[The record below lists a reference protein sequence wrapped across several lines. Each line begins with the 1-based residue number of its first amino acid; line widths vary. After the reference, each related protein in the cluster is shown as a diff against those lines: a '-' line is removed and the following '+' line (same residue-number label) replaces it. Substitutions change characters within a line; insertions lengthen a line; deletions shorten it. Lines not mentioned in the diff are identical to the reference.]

1 MSLKSVFLPYVFSVV
16 LSFAGFSA
24 AQNAHTKVELDPTYR
39 TVAPPIGNFAQD
51 PDHIRVV
58 SSILLAVSLVFLG
71 ISVTE
76 SRRWN
81 STVPAALTAGAASC
95 VLAEA
100 VNCYLSNVY
109 WTQSHDPS
117 KLLFTLL
124 GREFDTYV
132 GIIWW
137 SFGAVLSC
145 GIFGALMRNVRTGT
159 LWILLGLAGF
169 FDFILEETMLQYGGI
184 YTYYGHQPL
193 VLFKLFPCWW
203 LFCNVSGIFFGIAI
217 SYRYRAWFAGWRS
230 VFLLPILPFC
240 YIGPQVLAAMPTIYV
255 VQADHDPLTTQL
267 CGILTCCIAVVQ
279 TGVMMDVVL
288 NRDPLEFDGVPRNC
302 QI

>member
-1 MSLKSVFLPYVFSVV
+1 MSLKLGFPSFSPYIILCLAACSV
-16 LSFAGFSA
+16 
-24 AQNAHTKVELDPTYR
+24 AQNAHTKVELHPTYG
-39 TVAPPIGNFAQD
+39 TVAPPIDSFPQD
-51 PDHIRVV
+51 PDHIQVV
-58 SSILLAVSLVFLG
+58 SSVLLAVSLVFLG
-71 ISVTE
+71 VSVTE
-76 SRRWN
+76 SKRWN
-81 STVPAALTAGAASC
+81 STVPAALTVGAASC

-109 WTQSHDPS
+109 WTQSHDPRQ
-117 KLLFTLL
+117 LLFTLL
-124 GREFDTYV
+124 GREFETYV

-145 GIFGALMRNVRTGT
+145 TIFAALMRNVRTGT
-159 LWILLGLAGF
+159 LWILLGLAGL

-203 LFCNVSGIFFGIAI
+203 LFCNVSGIFLGIAI

-255 VQADHDPLTTQL
+255 VQADHPPLTTQL
-267 CGILTCCIAVVQ
+267 CGILTCCIAIVQ

-288 NRDPLEFDGVPRNC
+288 QRDPLKFYGTPRN
-302 QI
+302 I